1 MNSYYANKM
10 QIFINMYNLIKNMD
24 KLDYNIILSLN
35 ANGRKSFRHIAKE
48 LKVSLST
55 ISNRVKRLEE
65 EGIIERYIPV
75 INRQKIGYDLTAVIN
90 LKLTHGKLIE
100 VQEKISKD
108 NHVSAV
114 YDITGDWDSL
124 IVAHFKD
131 RQDLNKFIKRILS
144 MDFVER
150 TNTQLVLNIVK
161 DEKRVVNP

>member
-1 MNSYYANKM
+1 
-10 QIFINMYNLIKNMD
+10 MD
-24 KLDYNIILSLN
+24 KLDWNIILSLN
-35 ANGRKSFRHIAKE
+35 TNGRKSFRHIAKE

-55 ISNRVKRLEE
+55 ISNRVKRLEK

-75 INRQKIGYDLTAVIN
+75 INKEKIGYDLTAVIN
-90 LKLTHGKLIE
+90 IKLTHGKLIE
-100 VQEKISKD
+100 VQEKISKN

-131 RQDLNKFIKRILS
+131 RRELNSFIKKILS

-150 TNTQLVLNIVK
+150 SNTQLVLNIVK
-161 DEKRVVNP
+161 DEKRVLI